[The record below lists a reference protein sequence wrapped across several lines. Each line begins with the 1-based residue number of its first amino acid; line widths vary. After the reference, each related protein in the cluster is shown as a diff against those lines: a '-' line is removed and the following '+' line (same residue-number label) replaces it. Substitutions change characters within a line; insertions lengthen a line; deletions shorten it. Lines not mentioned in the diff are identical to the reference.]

1 MYNIYIKIK
10 FSLNLKRDKI
20 AQSKKKTELNKNNEY
35 RNQIEYKTSTHD
47 TNMCHW
53 PYGTTTA
60 TWHDVVYIFLN

>member
-47 TNMCHW
+47 TNMCH
-53 PYGTTTA
+53 
-60 TWHDVVYIFLN
+60 